1 MKKSILA
8 SVLALCLLLS
18 GCASWMEGS
27 YAWSEPHTQSQI
39 PADKGITAVSSY
51 YELRTALGSMVENG
65 EVTRTLSV
73 AKMPPEEVESNMKLA
88 IHYAQNINAVGA
100 YAVKSISFESGTAGG
115 VPAVVVTVEYNQN
128 QSQIKKIRSV
138 LGMNAAKDRITE
150 ALDNLEPDIVLRVA
164 NYEDMDYTQLV
175 QDYAMERPDMV
186 MEVPQVS
193 ASVYPDGGSIRVLE
207 LKFTYQTSRES
218 LKDMQEY
225 VQPKFSASELFVK
238 IEEDNSMKFARLY
251 AFLMETTDYTVET
264 SITPAYSLLRHGV
277 GDSKA
282 FASVYA
288 AMCKK
293 AGLDCRVISGTR
305 AGEPWFWNII
315 CEDGVYYHVDLLR
328 CYREGSYKKRSD
340 ADMTGYVWD
349 YTAYPACGIQE
360 EVPPETQEET
370 EETSGDAA

>member
-1 MKKSILA
+1 
-8 SVLALCLLLS
+8 
-18 GCASWMEGS
+18 
-27 YAWSEPHTQSQI
+27 
-39 PADKGITAVSSY
+39 
-51 YELRTALGSMVENG
+51 
-65 EVTRTLSV
+65 
-73 AKMPPEEVESNMKLA
+73 
-88 IHYAQNINAVGA
+88 VGA
-100 YAVKSISFESGTAGG
+100 YAVKSIAYELGTAGG

-128 QSQIKKIRSV
+128 QSQLKKIRSV
-138 LGMNAAKDRITE
+138 LGMNAAKNRITE
-150 ALDNLEPDIVLRVA
+150 ALDNLEPNIVLRVA
-164 NYEDMDYTQLV
+164 NYEDVDYTQLV

-193 ASVYPDGGSIRVLE
+193 ASVYPDGGSIRVVE

-218 LKDMQEY
+218 LKSMQEY

-293 AGLDCRVISGTR
+293 AGLDCQVISGTR

-315 CEDGVYYHVDLLR
+315 QQEGQYYHLDLLR
-328 CYREGSYKKRSD
+328 CYDSGGFQKSYD
-340 ADMTGYVWD
+340 EEMTGYVWD
-349 YTAYPACGIQE
+349 YAAYPAC
-360 EVPPETQEET
+360 VPPEPPPTETKETEPDTSHQQQETQPEET
-370 EETSGDAA
+370 DPTVPEETQPKETTPETQPTDPTETTPATEES